1 MTSDA
6 ARVTI
11 RGPARQQPLMSYRL
25 AIFDFDGT
33 LADSFPF
40 FMQAQ
45 QVLAEKHGFAKVQPD
60 EVESLRRSSVSEVL
74 RRSRLPA
81 WKLPRVAHD
90 FRAMM
95 REAQGVRLFDG
106 VDAMLADLAAC
117 GVVLG
122 LLTSNAR
129 ENVERVMDAPSFAR
143 FAHVDCGMS
152 IFGKRP
158 RIRSML
164 RDAGVRPADAIYI
177 GDQDSDGE
185 AANAEGV
192 AFGAVGWGYGAID
205 LLRRCAPKHEFACV
219 GDITA
224 LWPR

>member
-1 MTSDA
+1 
-6 ARVTI
+6 
-11 RGPARQQPLMSYRL
+11 MSYRF

-40 FMQAQ
+40 FMHAQ
-45 QVLAEKHGFAKVQPD
+45 RVLADRHGFARV
-60 EVESLRRSSVSEVL
+60 EMAEIESLRRSSVAQIL
-74 RRSRLPA
+74 ARSRLPA
-81 WKLPRVAHD
+81 WKLPLVARD

-95 REAQGVRLFDG
+95 RDASGITLFEGVET
-106 VDAMLADLAAC
+106 MLGDLAQR

-129 ENVERVMDAPSFAR
+129 DNVERVMGGDAFAR
-143 FAHVDCGMS
+143 FAHVECGMS
-152 IFGKRP
+152 ILGKRP

-164 RDAGVRPADAIYI
+164 RRAGVAPTDAIYI

-192 AFGAVGWGYGAID
+192 AFGAVGWGYGAPE
-205 LLRRCAPKHEFACV
+205 LLRNSATHEFARV
-219 GDITA
+219 PDIAA
-224 LWPR
+224 LWAGARHAP

>member
-1 MTSDA
+1 
-6 ARVTI
+6 
-11 RGPARQQPLMSYRL
+11 MSYRL

-40 FMQAQ
+40 FLRAQ
-45 QVLAEKHGFAKVQPD
+45 QALADRHGFARVEPA
-60 EVESLRRSSVSEVL
+60 EVESLRRSRVAEIL

-81 WKLPRVAHD
+81 WKLPLVARD

-95 REAQGVRLFDG
+95 RDADG
-106 VDAMLADLAAC
+106 VGLFAGVETMLGDLAAR

-129 ENVERVMDAPSFAR
+129 DNVERVMGAPAFAR
-143 FAHVDCGMS
+143 FVHVECGMS
-152 IFGKRP
+152 ILGKRP
-158 RIRSML
+158 RIRAML
-164 RDAGVRPADAIYI
+164 RRAGVSPGEAIYI

-192 AFGAVGWGYGAID
+192 AFGAVGWGYAAID
-205 LLRRCAPKHEFACV
+205 LLRRCAPKHEFAQV
-219 GDITA
+219 GDIAA
-224 LWPR
+224 LWAR

>member
-1 MTSDA
+1 
-6 ARVTI
+6 
-11 RGPARQQPLMSYRL
+11 MSYRL

-45 QVLAEKHGFAKVQPD
+45 QVLAEKHGFASVQPE
-60 EVESLRRSSVSEVL
+60 EVESLRGSRVTEIL
-74 RRSRLPA
+74 KRSRLPA

-95 REAQGVRLFDG
+95 RDAQGVRLFDG
-106 VDAMLADLAAC
+106 VDAMLAGLASR

-122 LLTSNAR
+122 LVTSNAR
-129 ENVERVMDAPSFAR
+129 DNVERVMGMPSFAR
-143 FAHVDCGMS
+143 FAHIACGMS
-152 IFGKRP
+152 ILGKRP

-164 RDAGVRPADAIYI
+164 RDAGVQAADAIYI

-205 LLRRCAPKHEFACV
+205 LLRRCAPKHEFERV
-219 GDITA
+219 GDISA
-224 LWPR
+224 LWQR

>member
-1 MTSDA
+1 MRYD
-6 ARVTI
+6 
-11 RGPARQQPLMSYRL
+11 RGPSIPAHAMIYRL

-45 QVLAEKHGFAKVQPD
+45 QSLAEKHGFASVRPD
-60 EVESLRRSSVSEVL
+60 QVESLRRSSVAEIL
-74 RRSRLPA
+74 KRSRLPA
-81 WKLPRVAHD
+81 WKLPRVARD

-95 REAQGVRLFDG
+95 RDAQGVRLFDG
-106 VDAMLADLAAC
+106 VDAMLAELATR

-129 ENVERVMDAPSFAR
+129 DNVERVMGAGSFAR

-152 IFGKRP
+152 ILGKRP

-185 AANAEGV
+185 AANAEGA

-205 LLRRCAPKHEFACV
+205 LLRRCAPKHQFMQI

-224 LWPR
+224 LWSR

>member
-1 MTSDA
+1 
-6 ARVTI
+6 VT
-11 RGPARQQPLMSYRL
+11 YRL

-45 QVLAEKHGFAKVQPD
+45 QALADKHGFDRVQPD
-60 EVESLRRSSVSEVL
+60 QIESLRRSSVTEIL
-74 RRSRLPA
+74 KRSRLPA
-81 WKLPRVAHD
+81 WKLPLVAHD

-95 REAQGVRLFDG
+95 RDAHGVQPFGG
-106 VDAMLADLAAC
+106 VDAMLAELATR

-129 ENVERVMDAPSFAR
+129 DNVERVMGAESFAR

-158 RIRSML
+158 RIRAML
-164 RDAGVRPADAIYI
+164 RDAGVQAPEAIYI

-185 AANAEGV
+185 AATAEGV
-192 AFGAVGWGYGAID
+192 AFGAVAWGYGAMD
-205 LLRRCAPKHEFACV
+205 LLRQCSPKHEFMQV

-224 LWPR
+224 LWSR